1 MALCCCAAGADTF
14 GMVDEGQPRRAVPPA
29 IVTVDSYGRLIRV
42 DDAGTALLGAPEE
55 DLLAIDAKL
64 VLRIP
69 DGTLVPPAEHPATV
83 AIRTGRA
90 VPSAVYALE
99 RLYQRW
105 AWVRVSAVPANG
117 GADVELVD
125 LSDDEALV
133 AALERARRLESVLH
147 QIDDYVYVWEYFPDG
162 TSRPV
167 AESIP
172 SRTFFAISE
181 DAEALADEDLWRLR
195 VHPDDRHLY
204 DAVTT
209 AQSEGRGGTGEYRLT
224 HEDGT
229 VVHVFDRWHGFTR
242 RDGVAVVQ
250 GVISDVTTM
259 REAEAAERASEER
272 FQVLADSA
280 PVGIYVADADGRL
293 LYANDRW
300 HEIYGL
306 PGEDALGEAWVD
318 AVHPDDR
325 ELAFETWRTAVE
337 QATTFDATFRLW
349 QPGGEERWISS
360 RGSPLRDV
368 TGVLTGFVGTDDD
381 VTARVR
387 ATQELER
394 LSQTDALTGLA
405 NRRRINDRI
414 EAAVEQARAK
424 GGTPAVLMLDVDHFK
439 EVNDVYG
446 HQAGDVVLEATAA
459 RISAALRAG
468 EEAGRWGGEEF
479 IVLVPEVRD
488 PAALTAAADRIR
500 AAVSATPISAAG
512 APLTIQA
519 SAGAA
524 LLTATVESA
533 SVLVDRADRAL
544 YAAKRRGR
552 NRTVR
557 YDQVSMSDLASE
569 EAPVLRIARGLAL
582 AATIREGMPELHFEQ
597 VAELAVQI
605 AQTLDLPDGLIMR
618 CRLGGLLHDIGKLA
632 IPDRILA
639 KRGPLDDEEWAIM
652 RGHAEI
658 GAQIIARVGGLDAA
672 VEAVRHHHERY
683 DGTGYPEQL
692 EGDAIPI
699 EARIVAAA
707 DAFSAIT
714 SDRAYAR
721 GRDFEHALEEIER
734 SAGSHLDPTVAFAVR
749 RAIEARRA
757 IDAERLA
764 QHDAA

>member
-1 MALCCCAAGADTF
+1 MT
-14 GMVDEGQPRRAVPPA
+14 DEGQPRRAVPPA
-29 IVTVDSYGRLIRV
+29 IVTVDSYGRMIRV
-42 DDAGTALLGAPEE
+42 DGAGVALLGAPEE

-64 VLRIP
+64 VLRLP
-69 DGTLVPPAEHPATV
+69 DGTLVPPDAHPAVV
-83 AIRTGRA
+83 AIRTGRPTA
-90 VPSAVYALE
+90 SAVFALE

-105 AWVRVSAVPANG
+105 AWVRASAVPAHG
-117 GADVELVD
+117 GADVELID

-172 SRTFFAISE
+172 SRTFFGIDG
-181 DAEALADEDLWRLR
+181 DAEAMEDEDLWRLR

-204 DAVTT
+204 DAVTD
-209 AQSEGRGGTGEYRLT
+209 AQAEGRGGTGAYRLA

-229 VVHVFDRWHGFTR
+229 IVHVFDRWHGFVR

-259 REAEAAERASEER
+259 REAEAAGRASEER
-272 FQVLADSA
+272 FRVLAQSA
-280 PVGIYVADADGRL
+280 PIGIYVADAEGRL

-300 HEIYGL
+300 QEIYGL
-306 PGEDALGEAWVD
+306 DGEEALGDGWVR

-325 ELAFETWRTAVE
+325 ALAAEAWRNAVTD
-337 QATTFDATFRLW
+337 AGTFDATFRLW
-349 QPGGEERWISS
+349 EPGREERWISS
-360 RGSPLRDV
+360 RGSPLHDSD
-368 TGVLTGFVGTDDD
+368 GILTGFVGTDDD
-381 VTARVR
+381 VTVRVR

-405 NRRRINDRI
+405 NRRRINERI
-414 EAAVEQARAK
+414 EAAVARARAS
-424 GGTPAVLMLDVDHFK
+424 GGSPAVLMLDVDHFK

-459 RISAALRAG
+459 RISGALLDG

-479 IVLVPEVRD
+479 IVLVPEVAD
-488 PAALTAAADRIR
+488 AAALTAAADRIR
-500 AAVSATPISAAG
+500 AAVSATPIGAAG

-618 CRLGGLLHDIGKLA
+618 CRLGGLLHDVGKLA

-639 KRGPLDDEEWAIM
+639 KRGPLDDDEWAIM

-658 GAQIIARVGGLDAA
+658 GAQIIGRVGGLDAA

-683 DGTGYPEQL
+683 DGTGYPERL
-692 EGDAIPI
+692 RGDEIPI

-721 GRDFEHALEEIER
+721 GRDFDHALEEIER

-757 IDAERLA
+757 MDAQRLA
-764 QHDAA
+764 RHDAA

>member
-1 MALCCCAAGADTF
+1 MAEQA
-14 GMVDEGQPRRAVPPA
+14 QPRRAVPPA
-29 IVTVDSYGRLIRV
+29 CITVDTYGRMIRV
-42 DDAGTALLGAPEE
+42 DDAGVALLGAPEQ
-55 DLLAIDAKL
+55 DLFAADAGL
-64 VLRIP
+64 VLRLP
-69 DGTLVPPAEHPATV
+69 DGTPVPPDEHPALV
-83 AIRTGRA
+83 AIRTGRPVA
-90 VPSAVYALE
+90 PAVYALE

-105 AWVRVSAVPANG
+105 AWVRVSAAPAAG

-125 LSDDEALV
+125 LSDDEALI

-147 QIDDYVYVWEYFPDG
+147 QIDDYVYVWEYLPDG
-162 TSRPV
+162 TSHPI

-172 SRTFFAISE
+172 SRKFFGIADE
-181 DAEALADEDLWRLR
+181 PEGLADEDLWRLR

-204 DAVTT
+204 DAVTD
-209 AQSEGRGGTGEYRLT
+209 AQAEGRGGTGEYRLA

-229 VVHVFDRWHGFTR
+229 VVHVFDRWHGFVR

-272 FQVLADSA
+272 FRVLAEAA
-280 PVGIYVADADGRL
+280 PVGIYIADADGRVA
-293 LYANDRW
+293 YANDRW
-300 HEIYGL
+300 HAIYSLEGS
-306 PGEDALGEAWVD
+306 DALGDNWVEAL
-318 AVHPDDR
+318 HPEDR
-325 ELAFETWRTAVE
+325 AAALAQWRMAVE
-337 QATTFDATFRLW
+337 HGASFNATFRLAG
-349 QPGGEERWISS
+349 PGREERWISS
-360 RGSPLRDV
+360 RGSPLRDADGV
-368 TGVLTGFVGTDDD
+368 ITGYVGTDDD
-381 VTARVR
+381 VTERVR

-405 NRRRINDRI
+405 NRRRINERI
-414 EAAVEQARAK
+414 EAAVAEARAS
-424 GGTPAVLMLDVDHFK
+424 GGTPGVLMLDVDHFK

-446 HQAGDVVLEATAA
+446 HQAGDVVLEATAS
-459 RISAALRAG
+459 RIAGALQAG

-479 IVLVPEVRD
+479 IVLVPHVRD
-488 PAALTAAADRIR
+488 AATLTVIADRIR
-500 AAVSATPISAAG
+500 AAVSERPISAAG
-512 APLTIQA
+512 APLTVHA

-524 LLTATVESA
+524 LLTPTVESA

-557 YDQVSMSDLASE
+557 YDQVSISDLASE

-597 VAELAVQI
+597 VADLAVQI
-605 AQTLDLPDGLIMR
+605 AQTLGLPDGLVMR
-618 CRLGGLLHDIGKLA
+618 CRLGGLLHDVGKLA
-632 IPDRILA
+632 IPDKILA
-639 KRGPLDDEEWAIM
+639 KRGPLDDDEWAIM

-658 GAQIIARVGGLDAA
+658 GAQIIARVGGLDAGID
-672 VEAVRHHHERY
+672 AVRHHHERY
-683 DGTGYPEQL
+683 DGTGYPERL
-692 EGDAIPI
+692 EGDEIPI

-721 GRDFEHALEEIER
+721 GRDHDLALDEIER

-757 IDAERLA
+757 ADAQRLA
-764 QHDAA
+764 RHDAA